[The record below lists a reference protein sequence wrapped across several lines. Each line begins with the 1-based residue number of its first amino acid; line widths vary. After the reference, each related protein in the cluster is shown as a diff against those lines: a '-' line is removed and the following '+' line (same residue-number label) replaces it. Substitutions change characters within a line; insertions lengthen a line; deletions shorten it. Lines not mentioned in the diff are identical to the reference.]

1 VTRRPPTAFDGP
13 HLVALDEAECYRL
26 LSSRY
31 LGRLAFLSGGRP
43 DVVPVNYVV
52 SERAVILR
60 LRPGPVSEAVVGAP
74 VAFETDDIDQA
85 YHTGWSVVLH
95 GLAEEIPEAA
105 ASHLPLRAWAPGQRE
120 RYIRIHG
127 ESITGRRIT

>member
-52 SERAVILR
+52 RAGAVILR
-60 LRPGPVSEAVVGAP
+60 LRDGPVSDAVVGAP
-74 VAFETDDIDQA
+74 AAFETDDIDQA

-95 GLAEEIPEAA
+95 GRAEEMPEDEAA
-105 ASHLPLRAWAPGQRE
+105 DLPLRAWAPGRRG
-120 RYIRIHG
+120 RYVRIHG